1 MDTTYAYV
9 YFNESKDP
17 EVKKLFLKK
26 MKPFGEKAFTEPDVG
41 MKRVRDEFYA
51 FSAEVNAAYL
61 LIKETFTPQ
70 DVCKVHELEAI
81 KLPPFSIPMLKGSK
95 YRELFRQRLIWQ
107 QEVGINRRYNLM
119 WISQKP
125 TCESGTATFTSVGL
139 TELRYAYIFMV
150 VGFGVAFTLLAWEIT
165 WNKQRKYYLG
175 IEDRSDPIHDLFA
188 KANYPFIKALMYDL
202 NFTLNMLQVD
212 SGGWKINGTF
222 TGIMGKFQKRSIEL
236 GILGALMRSDRMEVV
251 DYTIV
256 TMIVKSSII
265 FKQPPLSL
273 VSNIYEL
280 PFSTGVWFSCGGFVV
295 FYWITLVLFR
305 LITKT
310 EPFTVQESLYY
321 MIGTICQQN
330 VELMPHFNSAKL
342 MFFFAHLT
350 SFFIF
355 TSYSASIVALLQSP
369 SRAITTVADLAASPF
384 KAGSMDAIYAF
395 VYFNE
400 SKDPAVKELFQKKMK
415 PLGKKAFT
423 EADVGMRRVRD
434 EFYAFSVEVNAAYL
448 LIKETFTPQDV
459 CKVYELEAIKLPPF
473 SIPVLKGSKYRE
485 LLRQRLI
492 WQREVGIIRRYNL
505 IWIAQKPTCESGA
518 AAFNSVGLNELRYVC
533 IFMIIGF
540 GVAFLLLACEIAWKK
555 QQNKRISKAKLKQ
568 QQSRSTLIS
577 FLN

>member
-1 MDTTYAYV
+1 
-9 YFNESKDP
+9 
-17 EVKKLFLKK
+17 
-26 MKPFGEKAFTEPDVG
+26 
-41 MKRVRDEFYA
+41 
-51 FSAEVNAAYL
+51 
-61 LIKETFTPQ
+61 
-70 DVCKVHELEAI
+70 
-81 KLPPFSIPMLKGSK
+81 
-95 YRELFRQRLIWQ
+95 
-107 QEVGINRRYNLM
+107 
-119 WISQKP
+119 
-125 TCESGTATFTSVGL
+125 
-139 TELRYAYIFMV
+139 
-150 VGFGVAFTLLAWEIT
+150 
-165 WNKQRKYYLG
+165 
-175 IEDRSDPIHDLFA
+175 
-188 KANYPFIKALMYDL
+188 
-202 NFTLNMLQVD
+202 
-212 SGGWKINGTF
+212 
-222 TGIMGKFQKRSIEL
+222 
-236 GILGALMRSDRMEVV
+236 
-251 DYTIV
+251 
-256 TMIVKSSII
+256 MIVKSSII
-265 FKQPPLSL
+265 FKQPPLS
-273 VSNIYEL
+273 
-280 PFSTGVWFSCGGFVV
+280 
-295 FYWITLVLFR
+295 

-555 QQNKRISKAKLKQ
+555 QQNKRIAKAKLKQ